1 MYLMDSKSLCPHGP
15 PMADGSHT
23 GKNSPTA
30 RRMRLLRESLGYDT
44 ALAFSAFLGVS
55 AQRWGNV
62 ETGMPLS
69 NALALLLVKK
79 VPGLTLDW
87 LYLGKPDGLP
97 FEMARKLGEL
107 ESETTAKA
115 RR

>member
-1 MYLMDSKSLCPHGP
+1 MLLIDPKYFCRQFPT
-15 PMADGSHT
+15 MATASET

-30 RRMRLLRESLGYDT
+30 RRMRRLRESLGYET

-55 AQRWGNV
+55 PQRWGNV

-69 NALALLLVKK
+69 NQLALLLVRK

-87 LYLGKPDGLP
+87 LYLGKADGLP
-97 FEMARKLGEL
+97 LEMARRLGEID
-107 ESETTAKA
+107 SETTVSG